1 MGRCS
6 IFWWLACGWLAAC
19 GGGGGGDG
27 EDWPYPLWVPTD
39 VAVVDVDGDGRND
52 VLTLA
57 QFAGASSQQEGR
69 LTVHLQSAPG
79 SFVGSQAVS
88 FGTYPW
94 RFAVADIDGDGA
106 VDVVATDV
114 DADGVW
120 LLLQDRAKPG
130 QFRAATLLATGLDA
144 YGVTI
149 ADLDGDGLPD
159 IAVTDSKTGS
169 ARLVLLYQDATRRGA
184 FRPARNLAVPG
195 TATTAV
201 ASGDLDGD
209 GRADLA
215 IGVALPRSDHTPR
228 PAIGVSLQQAD
239 GTLGAVALHA
249 QYEGLNF
256 GRLAVQDYDG
266 DGRSDVLAYLTPF
279 SSPYTATLLVMLQ
292 SPAGGTFASPAL
304 TRVDVRGLDDAVFA
318 DLDGDDHPDAAL
330 CGFFPVGSPSTVEAR
345 LHRYTQSGA
354 GRFALVS
361 SATLPIA
368 ASRLTAGDLDADG
381 RNEIVVLA
389 DGDRYLVFE

>member
-1 MGRCS
+1 MGRRS
-6 IFWWLACGWLAAC
+6 FYLWLACGWLAAC
-19 GGGGGGDG
+19 GGGVGDDP
-27 EDWPYPLWVPTD
+27 EDWLYPLWVPTD

-57 QFAGASSQQEGR
+57 QFAGSSSQQEGR
-69 LTVHLQSAPG
+69 LIVHLQSASG
-79 SFVGSQAVS
+79 SFGGPQTAS
-88 FGTYPW
+88 FGAYPW
-94 RFAVADIDGDGA
+94 RFAMADIDGDGA
-106 VDVVATDV
+106 IDVVATDV
-114 DADGVW
+114 GADGVW
-120 LLLQDRAKPG
+120 LLLQDRARPG
-130 QFRAATLLATGLDA
+130 QFRDATLLATGLNA
-144 YGVTI
+144 QGVTV

-159 IAVTDSKTGS
+159 IAVADSRTGS
-169 ARLVLLYQDATRRGA
+169 ARLVLLYQDATQRGA
-184 FRPARNLAVPG
+184 FLPARNLAVPG

-209 GRADLA
+209 GRADLV
-215 IGVALPRSDHTPR
+215 IGVALPRSNYTPR
-228 PAIGVSLQQAD
+228 PAVGVSLQQAD

-256 GRLAVQDYDG
+256 RRLVVQDYDG
-266 DGRSDVLAYLTPF
+266 DRRGDVLAYLTPF

-304 TRVDVRGLDDAVFA
+304 TRIDVPGRDDAVFA
-318 DLDGDDHPDAAL
+318 DLDGDGRPDAAL

-361 SATLPIA
+361 SAALPIA
-368 ASRLTAGDLDADG
+368 ASSLTAGDLDADG

-389 DGDRYLVFE
+389 DGDRYLVLE

>member
-1 MGRCS
+1 MGRRS
-6 IFWWLACGWLAAC
+6 FYLWLACGWLAAC
-19 GGGGGGDG
+19 GGGVGDDP
-27 EDWPYPLWVPTD
+27 EDWLYPLWVPTD

-57 QFAGASSQQEGR
+57 QFAGSSSQQEGR
-69 LTVHLQSAPG
+69 LIVHLQSASG
-79 SFVGSQAVS
+79 SFGGPQTAS
-88 FGTYPW
+88 FGAYPW
-94 RFAVADIDGDGA
+94 RFAMADIDGDGA
-106 VDVVATDV
+106 IDVVATDV
-114 DADGVW
+114 GADGVW
-120 LLLQDRAKPG
+120 LLLQDRARPG
-130 QFRAATLLATGLDA
+130 QFRDATLLATGLDA
-144 YGVTI
+144 HGVTV

-159 IAVTDSKTGS
+159 IAVTDSRTGS

-184 FRPARNLAVPG
+184 FLPARNLAVPG

-201 ASGDLDGD
+201 ASGDLDRD
-209 GRADLA
+209 GRADLV
-215 IGVALPRSDHTPR
+215 IGVALPRSNYTPR
-228 PAIGVSLQQAD
+228 PAVGVSLQQAD

-256 GRLAVQDYDG
+256 RRLVVQDYDG
-266 DGRSDVLAYLTPF
+266 DGRGDVLAYLTPF

-304 TRVDVRGLDDAVFA
+304 TRVDVPGRDDAVFA
-318 DLDGDDHPDAAL
+318 DLDGDGRPDAAL

-361 SATLPIA
+361 SAALPIA
-368 ASRLTAGDLDADG
+368 ASSLTAGDLDADG

-389 DGDRYLVFE
+389 DGDRYLVLE